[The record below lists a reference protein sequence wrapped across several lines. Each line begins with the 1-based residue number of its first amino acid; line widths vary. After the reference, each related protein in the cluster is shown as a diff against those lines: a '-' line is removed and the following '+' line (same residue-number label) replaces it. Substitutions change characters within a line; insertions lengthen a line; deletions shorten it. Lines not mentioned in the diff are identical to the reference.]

1 MNSAGRFNSYIFGES
16 SKYKASQE
24 QFSSVGD
31 SCLYIYVKGNEGV
44 QWMSPSVVF
53 VVFSLFFFGE
63 DEFKPNFQN

>member
-31 SCLYIYVKGNEGV
+31 FIY
-44 QWMSPSVVF
+44 MSKAMRGYNGCHQVWSLWSSA
-53 VVFSLFFFGE
+53 FSSLE
-63 DEFKPNFQN
+63 KMNLL